1 MNNDIP
7 EPEKEPFTKPF
18 PYNPLSRQEIEA
30 IHETSMKVLEEVG
43 FEVREPEAFALFKKI
58 GASVD
63 SEKRVVYLKER
74 MVRDLISTVPS
85 EITLCGRKDKHN
97 IELGCGNVYFGTGG
111 TALNVLDY
119 DSGKERSA
127 NLQDL
132 IDIVRIVD
140 QLDNIH
146 LMLLPTYPGD
156 LPVDGVDVNR
166 FFAGMCFTSKHVMG
180 GVYTMAGIHD
190 VIEIAETIAGS
201 KESFRERPFISMIA
215 CGISPL
221 RLDEKYGAFMIHL
234 ARESIPTAVP
244 VEPLCGATAPASLAG
259 TLVIQTCD
267 GLIHIMLTQLANPGA
282 PVIFG
287 CVATSINF
295 QDMSYLGGPVESG
308 LLNAATAQIARFY
321 GFPYYSTAGI
331 SDSKTLDA
339 QCGYETAINNLLV
352 ALAGGDFIH
361 DAAGLMEFATT
372 LSKEKLVIDNDI
384 LGMVDRALRGI
395 VVNKDTLSFEAI
407 RNAGPGGNFVAAR
420 HTRRHMHKEHYFPPS
435 TNREKREVW
444 SSNGSKSSAERA
456 HEKIQELLSQPPHF
470 YTDKNLLTRLL
481 KSFPKIKA
489 SHFERTQHAKSR

>member
-1 MNNDIP
+1 M
-7 EPEKEPFTKPF
+7 
-18 PYNPLSRQEIEA
+18 R
-30 IHETSMKVLEEVG
+30 VLEEVG
-43 FEVREPEAFALFKKI
+43 FEVREPEAFQLFKKI

-63 SEKRVVYLKER
+63 QGKGVVYLKEKIIKE
-74 MVRDLISTVPS
+74 LISTVPS
-85 EITLCGRKDKHN
+85 EITLYGRDNRHDIK
-97 IELGCGNVYFGTGG
+97 LGSGNVYFGTGG

-119 DSGKERSA
+119 DSGKRRPAS
-127 NLQDL
+127 LQDL

-156 LPVDGVDVNR
+156 LPVDDVDVNR
-166 FFAGMCFTSKHVMG
+166 FFAGLCFTSKHIMG
-180 GVYTMAGIHD
+180 GVYTMAGIND
-190 VIEIAETIAGS
+190 VIEMAETIAGS
-201 KESFRERPFISMIA
+201 AEALRKRPFISMIA

-234 ARESIPTAVP
+234 ARKSIPTAVP
-244 VEPLCGATAPASLAG
+244 VEPLCGATAPATLAG
-259 TLVIQTCD
+259 TLVIQNCD

-287 CVATSINF
+287 SVATTINF

-308 LLNAATAQIARFY
+308 LLNAATAQLARFY

-372 LSKEKLVIDNDI
+372 LSKEKLVIDNEI
-384 LGMVDRALRGI
+384 LGMVDRAFQGI
-395 VVNKDTLSFEAI
+395 DVNEDTLAFEAI
-407 RNAGPGGNFVAAR
+407 RSAGPGGNFVASR
-420 HTRRHMHKEHYFPPS
+420 HTRKHMHKEHYFPS
-435 TNREKREVW
+435 AANREKREVW
-444 SSNGSKSSAERA
+444 SSSGSKTSAARA
-456 HEKIQELLSQPPHF
+456 HEKIQELLSRSLHF
-470 YTDKNLLTRLL
+470 YTDKDQVKRLI
-481 KSFPKIKA
+481 KSFPKIRTG
-489 SHFERTQHAKSR
+489 HFEKTRHAKSR